1 MLAFDTFG
9 KVREPAIRFAQWA
22 RAFDASAVTPEDSFN
37 PYDET
42 TDMTLGQIPYQ
53 AASVFN
59 FYRPGYV
66 PPGSE
71 TGAAGMTVP
80 ELQITNSSTLVGY
93 ANFHGTFRVSREHLG
108 GNEAH
113 STSFIPD
120 YTDERA
126 LANDPAALVDHLDTL
141 LASGQ
146 LTDTTKNNIVQ
157 TIDSHTS
164 DE

>member
-1 MLAFDTFG
+1 
-9 KVREPAIRFAQWA
+9 
-22 RAFDASAVTPEDSFN
+22 
-37 PYDET
+37 
-42 TDMTLGQIPYQ
+42 MTLGQLPYQ
-53 AASVFN
+53 SASVFN

-93 ANFHGTFRVSREHLG
+93 ANFLAHFAFAKALN

-120 YTDERA
+120 YADEEA
-126 LANDPAALVDHLDTL
+126 LVNDPAALVDHLDIL

-146 LTDTTKNNIVQ
+146 LTDATKNNIVQ
-157 TIDSHTS
+157 TITAIPLTNENIYRYDGPLTRIGTAVLMVMTS
-164 DE
+164 PEYLVQR